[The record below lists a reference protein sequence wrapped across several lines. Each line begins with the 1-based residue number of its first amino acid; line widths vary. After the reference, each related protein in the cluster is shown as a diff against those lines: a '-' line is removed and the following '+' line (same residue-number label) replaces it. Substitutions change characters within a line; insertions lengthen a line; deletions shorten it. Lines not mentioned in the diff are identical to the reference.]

1 MKAKI
6 LKATLLDAEEI
17 EGLIKSDPNRLL
29 PRPLKEIEKYIENFY
44 IVKDSGAIV
53 ACGSFEDYSPRIA
66 EIRSL
71 IVSPHYQGKGLGKLL
86 VRALMKKAKKNQ
98 EVFVVTSN
106 PEFFKNLGFQPA
118 LREREILFTRG
129 K

>member
-1 MKAKI
+1 MRPKV
-6 LKATLLDAEEI
+6 LKAAPYDAKTIEE
-17 EGLIKSDPNRLL
+17 LINSDPNHLL
-29 PRPLKEIEKYIENFY
+29 PRSLKEIKKYIDNFY
-44 IVKDSGAIV
+44 LVKIKGEVV

-71 IVSPHYQGKGLGKLL
+71 IVSPNHQGRGYGKLL
-86 VRALMKKAKKNQ
+86 VETLIKKAKKNQ

-106 PEFFKNLGFQPA
+106 PKFFKNLGFQPA
-118 LREREILFTRG
+118 LREREILFTKG